1 MSGSYCF
8 PGLVLTRVVESN
20 RVGLQRFDNTAAFDS
35 FKACYT
41 LKAKYPLLSS
51 SFFCCIIPKQTV
63 KLPSGTILKQVQL
76 SFCSIHPEQTTI
88 KRQVPVDIISPAR
101 VRPTS
106 GIQLQK
112 IDKLQPLPPQAALC
126 LLNIITT
133 KYCPFAGDDVFR
145 RMKTMDGDKL
155 EQLNLLS
162 YSIRFIP
169 SSSFSRSKE
178 RSCGMTS
185 QPRSQASEAE
195 IDTCKGRKTPSRR
208 RTSCQISIGRNL
220 GRQQAAHIAMFTVCL
235 HPKLR
240 PFEKLP

>member
-1 MSGSYCF
+1 MTTL
-8 PGLVLTRVVESN
+8 PRLTALRHATRSKQN
-20 RVGLQRFDNTAAFDS
+20 
-35 FKACYT
+35 
-41 LKAKYPLLSS
+41 S

-76 SFCSIHPEQTTI
+76 SFCSIHPEQATI
-88 KRQVPVDIISPAR
+88 KRQVPVDITSPAR

-220 GRQQAAHIAMFTVCL
+220 GRQQAAHIAHTQCL
-235 HPKLR
+235 LFVYIQSYVLLKSYPRLR
-240 PFEKLP
+240 TKRQSV